1 MMYPEIEEELKK
13 IEEILRTIQIE
24 LNYCDVGEIENILF
38 QIYNNGYD
46 RGYMNGSGKIINK

>member
-24 LNYCDVGEIENILF
+24 LNYCDIGEIENILF
-38 QIYNNGYD
+38 RIYNNGYD
-46 RGYMNGSGKIINK
+46 QGYIDRSNQTDE